1 MRRTDLSRRPPLL
14 RWWLWLVLGM
24 LAALALP
31 ASSQAAALIEARI
44 NGTPVRLVADRAA
57 NRVLLE
63 AGAVRALFDLAGGSV
78 YVGEGG
84 AAQRV
89 HARYR
94 PGHDEAPPFRIER
107 FGPGPVIAGF
117 VTTYHVLFV
126 GEQVCAELMTV
137 GWARPFVDP
146 AIRALAMLEALEPQS
161 VDPCQKI
168 PFTTYAT
175 TGWPLISGKID
186 HPTIETMKI
195 AFDYRPQPDELAA
208 PVFFREGGIEHLIEV
223 AKAAGL

>member
-1 MRRTDLSRRPPLL
+1 MLRPWVMLS
-14 RWWLWLVLGM
+14 V
-24 LAALALP
+24 LAAALVLP
-31 ASSQAAALIEARI
+31 ASGQAAALIEARI
-44 NGTPVRLVADRAA
+44 NGAPVRLVADRAA

-84 AAQRV
+84 ATRRI

-94 PGHDEAPPFRIER
+94 PGYGELPYRIER
-107 FGPGPVIAGF
+107 FGPGPVIAGY

-126 GEQVCAELMTV
+126 GEQVCAELMTA
-137 GWARPFVDP
+137 GWTTPFVDP
-146 AIRALAMLEALEPQS
+146 AIRALAMLEALEPPS
-161 VDPCQKI
+161 DDPCQKI

-175 TGWPLISGKID
+175 TGWPLIAGKID
-186 HPTIETMKI
+186 HPTLETTKI
-195 AFDYRPQPDELAA
+195 AFDYRPRPDELALPA
-208 PVFFREGGIEHLIEV
+208 TFAEGDVGHLLEV

>member
-1 MRRTDLSRRPPLL
+1 MRRADLSRTPML
-14 RWWLWLVLGM
+14 RRWLVLGG
-24 LAALALP
+24 LAAALALP
-31 ASSQAAALIEARI
+31 TIAQAAALIEARI
-44 NGTPVRLVADRAA
+44 GGTPIRLVADRAT

-78 YVGEGG
+78 YVGEASGT
-84 AAQRV
+84 RRI

-94 PGHDEAPPFRIER
+94 PGHHEPPPFRIER

-137 GWARPFVDP
+137 GWATPFVDP
-146 AIRALAMLEALEPQS
+146 AIRALAMLEAQRPGAD
-161 VDPCQKI
+161 DPCQKI

-175 TGWPLISGKID
+175 TGWPLIAGKID
-186 HPTIETMKI
+186 HPTLETTKI
-195 AFDYRPQPDELAA
+195 AFDYRPRPDELALPA
-208 PVFFREGGIEHLIEV
+208 TFTEGDLKHLREV
-223 AKAAGL
+223 AQAAGL